1 MMFKE
6 LYSAL
11 AALTDKSV
19 FATRVIKQL
28 ADIEAQGHTA
38 KLLNVD
44 EMAEIRSRFTAYLDG
59 DIEALHKLISV
70 KGRLIVDGEQ
80 DIKAD
85 VDWLLKG
92 QTFQQLN
99 HELKNGLIR
108 TVTVKRSG
116 KGASIQNKKY
126 TIKDFLGE
134 R

>member
-1 MMFKE
+1 MFKE

-11 AALTDKSV
+11 SALTDKSV

-38 KLLNVD
+38 KLLSVD

-85 VDWLLKG
+85 VEWLLKG

-99 HELKNGLIR
+99 YELKNGLIR

-116 KGASIQNKKY
+116 KGASIKNKKY
-126 TIKDFLGE
+126 TIRDFMGKK
-134 R
+134 

>member
-1 MMFKE
+1 MFKE

-11 AALTDKSV
+11 SALTDRSV
-19 FATRVIKQL
+19 FATKVVKQL
-28 ADIEAQGHTA
+28 ADIEALEHTGQQ
-38 KLLNVD
+38 LTLD
-44 EMAEIRSRFTAYLDG
+44 DMADIRSRFTAYLDG
-59 DIEALHKLISV
+59 DIEALHKLITIKDRLVV
-70 KGRLIVDGEQ
+70 KGER

-108 TVTVKRSG
+108 TVTVQRSG

>member
-11 AALTDKSV
+11 SALTDKSV

-38 KLLNVD
+38 KLLSVD

-85 VDWLLKG
+85 VEWLLKG

-99 HELKNGLIR
+99 YELKNGLIR

-116 KGASIQNKKY
+116 KGASIKNKKY
-126 TIKDFLGE
+126 TIRDFMGKK
-134 R
+134 

>member
-1 MMFKE
+1 MFKE

-11 AALTDKSV
+11 SALTDRSV
-19 FATRVIKQL
+19 FATKVVKQL
-28 ADIEAQGHTA
+28 ADIEALEHTGQQ
-38 KLLNVD
+38 LTVD
-44 EMAEIRSRFTAYLDG
+44 DMADIRSRFTAYLDG
-59 DIEALHKLISV
+59 DIEALHKLITIKDRLVV
-70 KGRLIVDGEQ
+70 KGER

-108 TVTVKRSG
+108 TVTVQRSG

>member
-1 MMFKE
+1 MFKE
-6 LYSAL
+6 LHSAL
-11 AALTDKSV
+11 SALTDKSV

-38 KLLNVD
+38 KLLSVD

-70 KGRLIVDGEQ
+70 KGRLIVDGER

-108 TVTVKRSG
+108 AVAVKRSD
-116 KGASIQNKKY
+116 KGASIKNKKY
-126 TIKDFLGE
+126 TIKDFMGKK
-134 R
+134 